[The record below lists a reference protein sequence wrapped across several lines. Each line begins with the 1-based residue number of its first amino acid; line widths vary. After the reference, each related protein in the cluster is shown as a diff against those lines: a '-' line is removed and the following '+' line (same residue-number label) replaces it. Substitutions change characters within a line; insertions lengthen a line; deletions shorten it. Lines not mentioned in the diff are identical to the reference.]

1 MTNGRR
7 GRDRASHKK
16 ISEQEKRLAQQAK
29 AQQEP
34 TASTKNTD
42 TRPGSPKTARNPAP
56 ERPTKSA
63 HRSLAQKR
71 AKHALEQIK
80 TLEKERKYGNYVAF
94 VKALPA
100 TIIMSGLGQ
109 ALAMEKAG
117 AAKDGDVKLGHMAL
131 YKHMDEW
138 LIKGWE
144 NSVYEGRGDVLGAIC
159 NGCEADYIRAQTEA
173 MDYLEWLKKFAV
185 AFLDDKNQEK
195 NKAPDGEL
203 E

>member
-1 MTNGRR
+1 
-7 GRDRASHKK
+7 
-16 ISEQEKRLAQQAK
+16 
-29 AQQEP
+29 
-34 TASTKNTD
+34 
-42 TRPGSPKTARNPAP
+42 
-56 ERPTKSA
+56 
-63 HRSLAQKR
+63 
-71 AKHALEQIK
+71 
-80 TLEKERKYGNYVAF
+80 
-94 VKALPA
+94 
-100 TIIMSGLGQ
+100 MSGLGQ

-117 AAKDGDVKLGHMAL
+117 AAKDGDVKLGHLAL

-144 NSVYEGRGDVLGAIC
+144 NSVYEGEGDVLGAIC

-185 AFLDDKNQEK
+185 AFLDNKDQEK